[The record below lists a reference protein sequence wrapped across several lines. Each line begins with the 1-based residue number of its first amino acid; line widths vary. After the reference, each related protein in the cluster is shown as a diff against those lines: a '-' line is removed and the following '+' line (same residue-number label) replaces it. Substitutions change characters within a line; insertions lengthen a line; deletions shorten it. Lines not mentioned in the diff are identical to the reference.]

1 MSGPNIGTY
10 TGEAGVV
17 KFSDDG
23 SAVAAVASVR
33 SFTVEQSMDTLEDTV
48 MSSDGAFRT
57 YKGGLSTF
65 SGTIDCYL
73 RDDDDAQR
81 SFFTSIGN
89 NAAAIEL
96 YPSGESTGVKLT
108 GNVLITSHSISASFD
123 SMVEVSI
130 SFTGSGALTRTDL

>member
-1 MSGPNIGTY
+1 MAVNTGTY

-33 SFTVEQSMDTLEDTV
+33 SFSVEQSTDTLEDTV

-73 RDDDDAQR
+73 RDNDDGQN

-89 NAAAIEL
+89 NPASIEL
-96 YPSGESTGVKLT
+96 YPSGETTGVKLS
-108 GNVLITSHSISASFD
+108 GNVIITGHSITANFD
-123 SMVEVSI
+123 SMIELSVSF
-130 SFTGSGALTRTDL
+130 SGSGPLTKTNL